1 MNLNK
6 ENLLKLIIK
15 KTTNTDNTNIKHKK
29 FIKKTLFLLKIKFLK
44 IKWKYLI
51 EEYNNNLIKNKYINK
66 SKIINK
72 YIDSKNNPNSSY
84 TKNLLINSYIAKNK
98 KNIFNFIFLKK
109 NKF

>member
-1 MNLNK
+1 MNLKK

-29 FIKKTLFLLKIKFLK
+29 FIKKTL
-44 IKWKYLI
+44 I

-72 YIDSKNNPNSSY
+72 YIDSKINPNSSY

-109 NKF
+109 NNF